1 MKKYPMLIYVVLFLI
16 GATALWYFGHHR
28 PAQKIL
34 TAEPKKV
41 YKSTPLQP
49 NSDLSVKPEPS
60 DTIQEP
66 RERNAGIDTESK
78 NMGNTA
84 TSEKIDDSQ
93 AHSEDADSEES
104 MSQET
109 LSTEDPAAA
118 EAFEKYFTSESEYQT
133 AQKRMTE
140 AFDSQNHERIKS
152 ATNALREARLRR
164 NEALQNLAV
173 YSEDAVEILAQ
184 VWETERQVDEVAAAF
199 EAENAAAA
207 QKLLE
212 AQQKLF
218 EKYPFLRD
226 MLIEHGFQPLK

>member
-16 GATALWYFGHHR
+16 GATALWYFGHHQ

-49 NSDLSVKPEPS
+49 SSDLSVKSDPS
-60 DTIQEP
+60 DTIQKP
-66 RERNAGIDTESK
+66 REGDAIDTESK
-78 NMGNTA
+78 DMGNTA
-84 TSEKIDDSQ
+84 TSEKIDDSHI
-93 AHSEDADSEES
+93 HSEDTDSEES

-109 LSTEDPAAA
+109 SSTEDATAA
-118 EAFEKYFTSESEYQT
+118 EAFEKYFTSESEYQ
-133 AQKRMTE
+133 AELEVFTE
-140 AFDSQNHERIKS
+140 ALKSGNSERIKS
-152 ATNALREARLRR
+152 ATNAFREVRLRR

-184 VWETERQVDEVAAAF
+184 VWETERQADEVAAAF

-207 QKLLE
+207 QKLLA
-212 AQQKLF
+212 AQQELF

>member
-28 PAQKIL
+28 PTQKIL

-49 NSDLSVKPEPS
+49 SSDLSAKPEPS
-60 DTIQEP
+60 DTIQKPHEGD
-66 RERNAGIDTESK
+66 AGIDTESED
-78 NMGNTA
+78 MGNTA

-93 AHSEDADSEES
+93 VHSEDADSEES
-104 MSQET
+104 MSQEP
-109 LSTEDPAAA
+109 LSTEDAAAA
-118 EAFEKYFTSESEYQT
+118 EAFEKYFTAESEYQT
-133 AQKRMTE
+133 AQERMGE
-140 AFDSQNHERIKS
+140 AFDSENDERIKS

-173 YSEDAVEILAQ
+173 YSEDAAEILAQ
-184 VWETERQVDEVAAAF
+184 VRETKRRADEVAAVL
-199 EAENAAAA
+199 EAEDAAAA
-207 QKLLE
+207 QILLE
-212 AQQKLF
+212 EQQKLF
-218 EKYPFLRD
+218 EEFPFLRD

>member
-28 PAQKIL
+28 FAQKIL

-49 NSDLSVKPEPS
+49 SSDLSVKPEPS
-60 DTIQEP
+60 DPIQKP
-66 RERNAGIDTESK
+66 REGDAGIDTESK
-78 NMGNTA
+78 DIGNTA
-84 TSEKIDDSQ
+84 TSEKIDDSRG
-93 AHSEDADSEES
+93 HSEEANSEES

-109 LSTEDPAAA
+109 FSTEDAAAA
-118 EAFEKYFTSESEYQT
+118 EAFEKYLTSESEYQ
-133 AQKRMTE
+133 AEMEGSKE
-140 AFDSQNHERIKS
+140 ALKSGNFERIKS

-164 NEALQNLAV
+164 NETLQNLAV

-184 VWETERQVDEVAAAF
+184 VWETERRVDEIAAAF
-199 EAENAAAA
+199 EIENDAAA

-218 EKYPFLRD
+218 EKFPFLRD
-226 MLIEHGFQPLK
+226 MLIEQGFQPLK